1 MVDCRDAR
9 LVQCGSNKAAIAKTY
24 AIALLYVNQELNAM
38 AYKIFNHILNTV
50 QDKLVSLT
58 ISKEWF
64 NSWNKQSSSENAF
77 SRKTKLSLQNVFWLI
92 VSRIVQTL
100 PVSLSSFF
108 SQLNLPAPTKSA
120 FSMKRK
126 LIKSSLFEEVNKTL
140 VKEFYSSDNKFT
152 TWKGHVI
159 LACDGSRIAL
169 PNVPELGE
177 NFGYYH
183 TYQGEV
189 LYPCAKAAIF
199 QDTLNG
205 VTVLAKLEEK
215 DTDERRTFEENFL
228 EANTLAG
235 GKTIMTIDRGYFSY
249 LLMYLMIKDK
259 QLFVMKARN
268 TKWRSEFVSSGKKDD
283 IIEVF
288 PSRATAIYRNRQWN
302 MNRDKKLTL
311 RLVRF
316 DHPDGSVDVL
326 VTNIFDKHLAT
337 CNEVIDLYR
346 MRWPAETAYGVYKND
361 MALELFSSFRK
372 DGVLQ
377 DFYAAIIMYNLASIM
392 AHDCKRPPKGKKID
406 MSVAVGVIHILCPVF
421 TGFLSGTV
429 TRFRIRSDME
439 YLSHCLTEVRP
450 GRSFERLRR
459 KRKTSGKFYRH
470 LNFSLSV

>member
-1 MVDCRDAR
+1 
-9 LVQCGSNKAAIAKTY
+9 
-24 AIALLYVNQELNAM
+24 M
-38 AYKIFNHILNTV
+38 AYKIFNHILNAI

-58 ISKEWF
+58 ISKECF
-64 NSWNKQSSSENAF
+64 NGWNKEGKARNAF

-92 VSRIVQTL
+92 VSRIVQSL
-100 PVSLSSFF
+100 PVSLSTFF
-108 SQLNLPAPTKSA
+108 SQLNLPTPTKSA
-120 FSMKRK
+120 FSMKRQ

-140 VKEFYSSDNKFT
+140 VKEFYSSENHFT
-152 TWKGHVI
+152 NWKGYVI

-169 PNVPELGE
+169 PNVVELGE

-183 TYQGEV
+183 TYQGEI

-199 QDTLNG
+199 QDTLNN

-215 DTDERRTFEENFL
+215 DTDERYTFEENFL
-228 EANTLAG
+228 EANALAG

-249 LLMYLMIKDK
+249 LLMYLMIKDN

-268 TKWRSEFVSSGKKDD
+268 TKWRSEFISSGKKDD
-283 IIEVF
+283 VIEVF
-288 PSRATAIYRNRQWN
+288 PSRGTAIYRNRQWN
-302 MNRDKKLTL
+302 LNREKKLTL

-316 DHPDGSVDVL
+316 DHPDGSADVL
-326 VTNIFDKHLAT
+326 ITNIFDKYMAT
-337 CNEVIDLYR
+337 SNEIINLYR
-346 MRWPAETAYGVYKND
+346 LRWPAETAYGIYKND

-377 DFYAAIIMYNLASIM
+377 DFYAAIIMYNLASII
-392 AHDCKRPPKGKKID
+392 AHDCKKPPKGKKIN

-421 TGFLSGTV
+421 TGLLSSRITH
-429 TRFRIRSDME
+429 FRIRSDME

-450 GRSFERLRR
+450 GRSFERVRR